1 MTKLVRCKN
10 CNFVIEEGK
19 LGEVCPA
26 CGVPRSAFEEFTP
39 LVSEKRRK
47 LMELNSHPIILH
59 FALGFILFIL
69 LLTVI
74 SLIFPT
80 FYATEIY
87 ATIKVLS
94 FTLPFAGILA
104 MLTGIFDANTRFKKI
119 TTPRLKKKIIFG
131 SAFLVDSFILLFVT
145 YFIPKSTVLLIVVL
159 ILSLIGEMFGGIN
172 GFLGSS
178 LMCSRVPNGT

>member
-1 MTKLVRCKN
+1 MTKLLRCKN

-19 LGEVCPA
+19 LGEICPA
-26 CGVPRSAFEEFTP
+26 CGVPRSAFEDFTP
-39 LVSEKRRK
+39 RVSEKRRK

-59 FALGFILFIL
+59 FPLGFILFIL
-69 LLTVI
+69 ILTFI
-74 SLIFPT
+74 TLIFPT

-87 ATIKVLS
+87 ATIKLLS
-94 FTLPFAGILA
+94 FTLPFAVILA

-131 SAFLVDSFILLFVT
+131 SGFLVDSIILLFVS
-145 YFIPKSTVLLIVVL
+145 FLIPKSTVLLIVIL
-159 ILSLIGEMFGGIN
+159 ILSLIGEFFGGIN

-178 LMCSRVPNGT
+178 LMCSKVPNGA